1 MGRRVPNAP
10 RKGGRHSVHY
20 NNYDLRT
27 VKTQTRFFQ
36 KLWVMFRLGYVWNA
50 HMRIWRNGHR
60 QPIHHHTLV
69 LHCIAKPPRGAMWKR

>member
-27 VKTQTRFFQ
+27 VKTQTCLTFN
-36 KLWVMFRLGYVWNA
+36 YVG
-50 HMRIWRNGHR
+50 RS
-60 QPIHHHTLV
+60 L
-69 LHCIAKPPRGAMWKR
+69 